1 MSIGLFFLLLF
12 GILLV
17 GAPIGV
23 NNFTHHPLSGF
34 SSIIMTLSGV
44 TLVLLCIILLTITKL
59 YVKTKAS
66 EAFVKTGMG
75 GLKVIRDGGAIIL
88 PFIHQIV
95 RVSLETIKLE
105 VNRTGIDALI
115 TNDKL
120 RADIKAEFFV
130 RIQAEDEDIK
140 AAARSL
146 GDKMSEISVNY
157 NPRGQVDA
165 GYKSSVA
172 TLIEDKLVSA
182 LRTSAAKKTLEQLNS
197 DRDDF
202 LKEVMQ
208 GVTAD
213 LKHNGFLLET
223 VTISKLDQTDV
234 SNLKADNIFDAQ
246 GMRTIAEITQKNLT
260 EKNAIVRT
268 GEQARKDQ
276 DVQTRTQILELD
288 RRQSEA
294 EATQAAQVSSIQA
307 EQNRIGKESQI
318 EAQRKIDVA
327 STENT
332 RLTVL
337 ATVAQ
342 EQAIE
347 VAKRAQQTAIVE
359 AEQKVEVARRDQ
371 QKAIAASEAQK
382 AKAEAILADAEA
394 ERQKARQNITT
405 VEAVAT
411 ADREKQKSVI
421 AAQGE
426 AEKNYV
432 TAQRTADAGA
442 YKTQK
447 EAEARKLAADAEAEA
462 VTKQATAASKAAELQ
477 ATGNKALLIAQAEG
491 EQAKL
496 LAQAEGQKAL
506 AMVPVEVKARE
517 VQIEKQRVEE
527 VLKPELEAR
536 AANGEA
542 AQNFELAK
550 LRITQEASF
559 RIEAAR
565 ATANFY
571 GRIQA
576 NVYGTPED
584 VAKMGAHFNA
594 GMGLSQAFGGFL
606 AGADASTVETVQRT
620 MGIVNE
626 LASAVASK
634 VGGKNS
640 DKPPTI

>member
-1 MSIGLFFLLLF
+1 MGIGLFFLLLF
-12 GILLV
+12 GTLLIA
-17 GAPIGV
+17 APIGV
-23 NNFTHHPLSGF
+23 NNFTHHPISG
-34 SSIIMTLSGV
+34 SSSVIMTLSGV
-44 TLVLLCIILLTITKL
+44 ALVLLCVILLTITKL

-105 VNRTGIDALI
+105 VNRTGADALI
-115 TNDKL
+115 TSDKL

-130 RIQAEDEDIK
+130 RIQAEDDDIK

-146 GDKMSEISVNY
+146 GDKMSEVSVNC
-157 NPRGQVDA
+157 NPRGGADA

-260 EKNAIVRT
+260 EKNTIVRT

-276 DVQTRTQILELD
+276 DVKTRTQVLELD
-288 RRQSEA
+288 RQQAEA
-294 EATQAAQVSSIQA
+294 EATQAAAVATIQA
-307 EQNRIGKESQI
+307 EQSRIGKESQI

-327 STENT
+327 TTENAK
-332 RLTVL
+332 LTVL
-337 ATVAQ
+337 AGVAQ
-342 EQAIE
+342 EQAVE
-347 VAKRAQQTAIVE
+347 VARRAQQTAVVE
-359 AEQKVEVARRDQ
+359 ADQKVEVAKREQ

-382 AKAEAILADAEA
+382 AKAEALLAEAEA

-405 VEAVAT
+405 VETVAA
-411 ADREKQKSVI
+411 ADREKQKAVI

-477 ATGNKALLIAQAEG
+477 AAGNKAQLLAQAEG

-517 VQIEKQRVEE
+517 VMIEKQRVEE

-542 AQNFELAK
+542 AQNFELRK
-550 LRITQEASF
+550 LSIIQEASV
-559 RIEAAR
+559 RIESAK
-565 ATANFY
+565 ATAQFY
-571 GRIQA
+571 GKIQA

-594 GMGLSQAFGGFL
+594 GMGLSQAFSGFL
-606 AGADASTVETVQRT
+606 AGADASTVETVQKVI
-620 MGIVNE
+620 GSVNN
-626 LASAVASK
+626 LADAAASRL
-634 VGGKNS
+634 GKKS
-640 DKPPTI
+640 DKPAAT